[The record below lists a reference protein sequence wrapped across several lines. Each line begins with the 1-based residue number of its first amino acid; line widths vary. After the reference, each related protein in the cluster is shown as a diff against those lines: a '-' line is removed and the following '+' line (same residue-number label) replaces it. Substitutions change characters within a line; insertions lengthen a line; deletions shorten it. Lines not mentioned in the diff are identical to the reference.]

1 MEFLINTNN
10 IVKAFG
16 NSIVLDKLNL
26 QIPKGISG
34 FVGRNGSGKT
44 TTIGILLGLLKPQS
58 GEATIFGLDCW
69 HNSFEIRKKI
79 GVMHEITAYPGSF
92 TSIHFLEHVAG
103 FYGRINPR
111 QKAIEALKEVGLF
124 GVKNK
129 PIKTFSAGMFKRL
142 GLAQALIGEPEL
154 VILDEPTANIDPS
167 GRSSLLNKIVEL
179 NKEKDIS
186 FFITTHMLSDLEKIC
201 EWLSIIE
208 EGKIVDQ
215 GCVKDLAQRYSANM
229 FKIEVTQPQ
238 QFIEKL
244 KKMKLVKNARIEGDY
259 VYCKVQNPDE
269 FYVELP
275 RIATKLNLQLKGF
288 QRIVGTIE
296 EIYEEITDE
305 K

>member
-1 MEFLINTNN
+1 MGFLINTNN

-26 QIPKGISG
+26 QVPKGISG

-44 TTIGILLGLLKPQS
+44 TTIGVLLGLLKPQG

-79 GVMHEITAYPGSF
+79 GVMHEITAYPESF
-92 TSIHFLEHVAG
+92 TSIRFLEHVAG
-103 FYGRINPR
+103 FYGRTNPR
-111 QKAIEALKEVGLF
+111 QKAMEALREVGLF
-124 GVKNK
+124 GAKSK

-179 NKEKDIS
+179 HKEQDIS

-215 GCVKDLAQRYSANM
+215 GYVKDLAQRYSANL
-229 FKIEVTQPQ
+229 FKIEVTQPH

-244 KKMKLVKNARIEGDY
+244 KTMKLVKNARIEGDF
-259 VYCKVQNPDE
+259 VYCKVHNPDE

-275 RIATKLNLQLKGF
+275 RIATQLKLQLKGF
-288 QRIVGTIE
+288 QRVVGTIE
-296 EIYEEITDE
+296 EIYEEIIDE